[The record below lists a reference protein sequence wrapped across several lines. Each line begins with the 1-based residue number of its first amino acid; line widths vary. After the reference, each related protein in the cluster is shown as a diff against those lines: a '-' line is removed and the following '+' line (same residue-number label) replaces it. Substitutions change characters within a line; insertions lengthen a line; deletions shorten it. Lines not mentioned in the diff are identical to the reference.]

1 MIGWIAV
8 YEYLM
13 SDLCLIGEAYL
24 QHLSIP
30 NAHAKGCALTSLDS
44 VFRSNQLAC
53 AAGGGWAA
61 MPPAQGC
68 ALGTRFAATTFQA
81 LGAHASG
88 QEKIWHQSYEY
99 MYVSA

>member
-53 AAGGGWAA
+53 AAGGGVGRH
-61 MPPAQGC
+61 PCTPAKGC
-68 ALGTRFAATTFQA
+68 ALGTP
-81 LGAHASG
+81 
-88 QEKIWHQSYEY
+88 I
-99 MYVSA
+99 